1 MIHQII
7 KMMKSVL
14 KKIGFCL
21 LFAGLFG
28 GVFAQ
33 SADLD
38 KLFGKYEKKRHF
50 EKFEYSA
57 SQKPIWLNLIAHN
70 ASFVKVLTCDA
81 KPKTHKY
88 KKFNQ
93 DIRKSTEQF
102 RVVFEVNDQ
111 DYLLRVFASE
121 KDQDGCSN
129 YVVVSRL
136 GEKERVIWL
145 YGRTNLKKFIDY
157 VRDALM

>member
-1 MIHQII
+1 
-7 KMMKSVL
+7 MMKSVL

-81 KPKTHKY
+81 KPKSHKY

-111 DYLLRVFASE
+111 DYLLRVCASE